1 MNLELEACSLTL
13 LLLHPPHPCSW
24 AVSLQSP
31 FHVTEHFFT
40 LFLAQ
45 EWSNGD
51 YRKSLSL
58 SFFFFWLH
66 LATCRIFI
74 PQPGVEPWPR
84 QWKPQVLTTGLPEN
98 SLNSVFYLKSKPQVL
113 DNFLAL
119 CYFSNKYQYLLNSH
133 SRHHQPEM
141 NDAVSCTLCP
151 SCSALA
157 KNAFPDLFLR
167 K

>member
-1 MNLELEACSLTL
+1 MLLGCITSVSISCYRAFFHSLPSTGVKQWRL
-13 LLLHPPHPCSW
+13 YE
-24 AVSLQSP
+24 V
-31 FHVTEHFFT
+31 
-40 LFLAQ
+40 
-45 EWSNGD
+45 
-51 YRKSLSL
+51 SL
-58 SFFFFWLH
+58 SFFFSFRLH

-74 PQPGVEPWPR
+74 PQPGVEPWAW
-84 QWKPQVLTTGLPEN
+84 QWKPQVLTTGLPGN

-119 CYFSNKYQYLLNSH
+119 RYFSNKYQYLLNSH
-133 SRHHQPEM
+133 SRCHQPEM